1 MRRSVGMDFVGPFLC
16 FGLFVVATA
25 ATVVAVLFRQR
36 IAEGESKIDRLATD
50 LAETRARLAAF
61 ERRTAETTPTA
72 PTQHPATPAATASP
86 PAAPSV
92 AAPLPTA
99 PPQFP
104 PPLPREPDRPA
115 TDVAPLPIPPVPPS
129 VASQPFS
136 LERFLGG
143 RVLLAIGVLSVL
155 VGAGFFLKLAIDREW
170 IGPAARIVLGVLVGG
185 AAIAGGDVV
194 VRRGYRHYGASLMGG
209 GIGILYL
216 CDYFASVRYEMW
228 DRPAAFAIAGVVTA
242 GACFL
247 ALRRDA
253 APLAWLG
260 FVGALAAPAFLG
272 RSEDALGPLTIWLT
286 FVSLGI
292 GALLTRR
299 DWRGIEVMAITG
311 NALYFLGW
319 SDRFSATGQEGLVAV
334 CLFVLAALPATVAIG
349 AAAWRRSAVPA
360 TAHVALA
367 IGAIAGVAGGGA
379 SFFAEDRTA
388 LGVGVLLGAAL
399 VGGLGALVR
408 ARCEGATRDAP
419 ALLASALAL
428 AAVAG
433 LFLLRGNAVAPA
445 FALCGAALV
454 IGVAGRSRVAGA
466 AGWGFIGIAAID
478 VLGAHLPLRGDGPIL
493 VNADFLVALAPCV
506 AAFVAAW
513 PRDTEGAPARPWS
526 SVEAIVRACAI
537 GAAATLI
544 VHDSARAAS
553 HGLVGDAH
561 HAAEIAGGG
570 FAAAACAVLTAA
582 LMRIRSRFST
592 LQTLPIGPFAIAAV
606 TGLVA
611 AGADVRRDY
620 QSFPGPLFLASLASA
635 AALLGAALL
644 GILRNIA
651 GPVAA
656 GVFLVAISCRI
667 HAWGVH
673 EGDWLRGQMWMSGA
687 WALYAA
693 ALLVT
698 GFWRQIR
705 PARWAGIGLF
715 LATAAKVLLIDLSRL
730 DTPARVGS
738 FLVLGVLLVGASF
751 LYQRL
756 TREPPAS

>member
-1 MRRSVGMDFVGPFLC
+1 MNYVGPFLC
-16 FGLFVVATA
+16 FGLFVVAIA

-36 IAEGESKIDRLATD
+36 MAENVSKIDRLAEE
-50 LAETRARLAAF
+50 LAETRARLAKV
-61 ERRTAETTPTA
+61 ERQAG
-72 PTQHPATPAATASP
+72 TPAAPAPAPP
-86 PAAPSV
+86 PAQPARSV
-92 AAPLPTA
+92 RAEVPVEAAAVTSTL
-99 PPQFP
+99 P
-104 PPLPREPDRPA
+104 PPLPPEPMRSPLGA
-115 TDVAPLPIPPVPPS
+115 APPPGPHERAPTAAAE
-129 VASQPFS
+129 ASQPFS

-143 RVLLAIGVLSVL
+143 RVLLAIGVVSVL
-155 VGAGFFLKLAIDREW
+155 VGAGFFLKLAIDRDW

-209 GIGILYL
+209 GIGLLYL
-216 CDYFASVRYEMW
+216 CDYFASVRYGMW
-228 DRPAAFAIAGVVTA
+228 DRPAAFAIAGAVT
-242 GACFL
+242 GAACYL

-253 APLAWLG
+253 SPLAWLG

-272 RSEDALGPLTIWLT
+272 RGEDALGGLTIWLA

-292 GALLTRR
+292 GALLMRR
-299 DWRGIEVMAITG
+299 DWRGLEVMAVVG
-311 NALYFLGW
+311 NAVYFVGW
-319 SDRFSATGQEGLVAV
+319 SERFSGMGREGLVSV
-334 CLFVLAALPATVAIG
+334 CLFVLAALPATVAVG

-360 TAHVALA
+360 TAHVAVGL
-367 IGAIAGVAGGGA
+367 GAILGVVAG
-379 SFFAEDRTA
+379 SNLLYTTSRTS

-399 VGGLGALVR
+399 VGGLAALVR
-408 ARCEGATRDAP
+408 ARCETAARDAS

-428 AAVAG
+428 AAIAG

-454 IGVAGRSRVAGA
+454 IAVARRSRVAGA

-478 VLGAHLPLRGDGPIL
+478 VLTEHLPLRGDGPSL
-493 VNADFLVALAPCV
+493 VNAEFLVALTPCV
-506 AAFVAAW
+506 GAFVAAW
-513 PRDTEGAPARPWS
+513 PRSESAADAAARPWS
-526 SVEAIVRACAI
+526 SATAIVRALAI
-537 GAAATLI
+537 GGATSLI
-544 VHDSARAAS
+544 VHDAARAAS
-553 HGLVGDAH
+553 HGLAGDARR
-561 HAAEIAGGG
+561 AAEVAGGA
-570 FAAAACAVLTAA
+570 FAAAGCAVATAA
-582 LMRIRSRFST
+582 LMRVRSRFST
-592 LQTLPIGPFAIAAV
+592 LQTLPVGPFIIAAV
-606 TGLVA
+606 MGLIA

-620 QSFPGPLFLASLASA
+620 QPFPGPLFLGSVACATSLLIA
-635 AALLGAALL
+635 AAL
-644 GILRNIA
+644 GILRSVA

-673 EGDWLRGQMWMSGA
+673 EGDWLLGQMWMSGA
-687 WALYAA
+687 WAIYAA